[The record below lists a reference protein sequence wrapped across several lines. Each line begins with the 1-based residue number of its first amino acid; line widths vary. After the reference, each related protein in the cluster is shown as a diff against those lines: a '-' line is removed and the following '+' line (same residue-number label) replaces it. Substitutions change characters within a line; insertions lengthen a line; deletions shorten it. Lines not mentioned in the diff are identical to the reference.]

1 MRKLICFMISA
12 FLLLT
17 FCGCVSESLE
27 TTDHWGGDE
36 SVKYSDAPYRVVEEG
51 QILTN
56 EEIRA
61 IVSLAPTNRYE
72 EYPELHTAPI
82 TAMLYKGGEEA
93 ALDVNDKRIVGLM
106 NLYNNSV
113 CYGQYSYT
121 QGLLPIDEIE
131 KYSSEEFRLV
141 LTFEPDKE
149 TPVTGYD
156 TNVLRCDTFI
166 ITNKWFVIIAHDSP
180 GYEGEEDRYPYAA
193 YGHSP
198 LHLDYPWL
206 DLFGF

>member
-1 MRKLICFMISA
+1 MISA
-12 FLLLT
+12 VLLLT

-27 TTDHWGGDE
+27 TADQGGDAE
-36 SVKYSDAPYRVVEEG
+36 SAKYSNAPYRVVEEG

-56 EEIRA
+56 EEIGA
-61 IVSLAPTNRYE
+61 IVSLVPTDGYE
-72 EYPELHTAPI
+72 EYPELHSTPI
-82 TAMLYKGGEEA
+82 TATLYKGGEET

-106 NLYNNSV
+106 NFYNNSV
-113 CYGQYSYT
+113 YFSQYSYT
-121 QGLLPIDEIE
+121 QGLLPFDDIE

-141 LTFEPDKE
+141 LSFEPDKE
-149 TPVTGYD
+149 TSVIGYD
-156 TNVLRCDTFI
+156 TNILRCDTFI
-166 ITNKWFVIIAHDSP
+166 VTNKWFVIIAHDSQ